1 MKLKTARKIWTI
13 RSLKAYC
20 EPLSSMEA
28 KRGQKNHNLYHFR
41 TGRRGG
47 EGREHTSYAISLF
60 KQKMVEACPLRVELV
75 QG

>member
-1 MKLKTARKIWTI
+1 
-13 RSLKAYC
+13 
-20 EPLSSMEA
+20 MEA
-28 KRGQKNHNLYHFR
+28 KHGQKNHNLYHFI

-60 KQKMVEACPLRVELV
+60 KQKMVEARPLRVELV